1 MKRSIVVSGVLAVV
15 VGSSSIAWFAG
26 RRVASPAEVAARTQA
41 PAPSRITVAVTKT
54 VLSSTLISRGL
65 VRYGEPKP
73 VVLAQS
79 ALKTTAPL
87 LTAAPVKGAELKEGT
102 KALEIGGRPVLVLEG
117 ALPTFRDMRPGD
129 TGVDVQQLEEA
140 LGRLGY
146 SPGTADGIFDSA
158 TEKAVSSWYR
168 AVGYDPFEPT
178 ETQRAQLRTA
188 RDAASRAADAVL
200 SARRAVD
207 QGLAPDRG
215 LTANENAK
223 FASERVGSA
232 KDTAK
237 RDIARAEVEL
247 AAREA
252 AQRAAAA
259 GVTSAER
266 AVEKARS
273 GDTSALD
280 DANTAVGDAQS
291 QLVDAQQAVR
301 DAERAVEDAK
311 AAIPSTEQAVTNAA
325 ADIADARAGVET
337 AKRGVEDAKRGKV
350 TATQEITTPGVINL
364 PAGVTL
370 PPGVSIPG
378 VGQTQTAPLT
388 VSSDSGI
395 AAAEDNVRAAEA
407 RVRQA
412 ESAKTQTESAL
423 STRRSAIESVL
434 AGVERAKRNVE
445 RAQAGVDRAKRG
457 VTRSQDLLDEQPRTV
472 EDLSAKVD
480 QARDQLAQTERDVT
494 LAASAI
500 KLAKTSGAT
509 AIRQAGAQ
517 ASIASASARET
528 ARGGD
533 LALARQQ
540 LESAEAN
547 ATRANDEVAEL
558 EGKTGTAIPANEVL
572 FVPSLP
578 LRIDDSRLNRG
589 DPVNGAVMTVTT
601 SRLAVDGGLDVADA
615 KLTKVGAV
623 VEIEASDFNVTLKGR
638 ITELADTPGTKGVD
652 GDKVFIEVTP
662 DAGPQA
668 DAAELNGASVKL
680 TIPVKSSGTA
690 VLAVPVAA
698 LSVASNGTSR
708 VEVEDDPAKP
718 TRFVTVT
725 PGLAAEG
732 LVAVSPVAGSV
743 LNEGDLVVVGS
754 AGSQNIEG
762 SSPSSDD
769 TASPEIAPSDTA
781 TSETASSDPATSNT
795 TPSDTVTSET
805 APSET
810 APQP

>member
-1 MKRSIVVSGVLAVV
+1 MKRSIVVAGVLALV
-15 VGSSSIAWFAG
+15 VGSSSVAWFAG

-87 LTAAPVKGAELKEGT
+87 LTSAPVKGAELKEGS

-140 LGRLGY
+140 LSRLGY
-146 SPGTADGIFDSA
+146 SPGAADGTFDSA

-188 RDAASRAADAVL
+188 RDTASRAADAVL

-215 LTANENAK
+215 LTASENATS
-223 FASERVGSA
+223 ASERARSA
-232 KDTAK
+232 KDASK
-237 RDIARAEVEL
+237 REIAQAEVAL

-252 AQRAAAA
+252 AQRSAASALA
-259 GVTSAER
+259 SAER
-266 AVEKARS
+266 AVEKARA
-273 GDTSALD
+273 GDTGALD
-280 DANTAVGDAQS
+280 DANSAVSEAQS
-291 QLVDAQQAVR
+291 QLVDAQAAVR
-301 DAERAVEDAK
+301 EAQRGVDDAT
-311 AAIPSTEQAVTNAA
+311 AAIPAAEQAVANAA
-325 ADIADARAGVET
+325 ADIADAKAAVET
-337 AKRGVEDAKRGKV
+337 AKRGVDEAKRGKV
-350 TATQEITTPGVINL
+350 TGTQEITTPGIINL
-364 PAGVTL
+364 PTGITL

-378 VGQTQTAPLT
+378 VGQTQVAPLT
-388 VSSDSGI
+388 VISDSGI
-395 AAAEDNVRAAEA
+395 AAAEDNVRAAES

-423 STRRSAIESVL
+423 SARRSAIDSAI
-434 AGVERAKRNVE
+434 AGVERAKRNVD

-457 VTRSQDLLDEQPRTV
+457 VARSQDAINEQPRTV
-472 EDLSAKVD
+472 EDLSAKVEL
-480 QARDQLAQTERDVT
+480 ARDQLAQSQRDVE
-494 LAASAI
+494 LAASTLN
-500 KLAKTSGAT
+500 LAKTSGPT
-509 AIRQAGAQ
+509 TVRQAGAQ
-517 ASIASASARET
+517 ASIASASAREI

-540 LESAEAN
+540 LSSAEVN
-547 ATRANDEVAEL
+547 AKRANDEVAEL
-558 EGKTGTAIPANEVL
+558 ESKTGTAVPANEVL
-572 FVPSLP
+572 FFPSLP

-623 VEIEASDFNVTLKGR
+623 VEIEASDFNITLKGR

-652 GDKVFIEVTP
+652 SDKVFIEVTP
-662 DAGPQA
+662 DSGPNA

-732 LVAVSPVAGSV
+732 LVAVTPIAGAS

-754 AGSQNIEG
+754 AGSQTIEG
-762 SSPSSDD
+762 STEDSA
-769 TASPEIAPSDTA
+769 ASEGST
-781 TSETASSDPATSNT
+781 ETTVASSAITEAESTAESTIALT
-795 TPSDTVTSET
+795 TET
-805 APSET
+805 TLA
-810 APQP
+810 

>member
-1 MKRSIVVSGVLAVV
+1 MKRSIVVSGVLALV
-15 VGSSSIAWFAG
+15 VGSSSVAWFAG
-26 RRVASPAEVAARTQA
+26 RKVASPAEVAARTQA
-41 PAPSRITVAVTKT
+41 PAPSRITVAVAKT

-87 LTAAPVKGAELKEGT
+87 LTLAPVKGAELKEGT

-129 TGVDVQQLEEA
+129 TGVDVQQLEDA

-146 SPGTADGIFDSA
+146 SPGSADGVFDGA

-215 LTANENAK
+215 LTASENAK
-223 FASERVGSA
+223 SASERVASA
-232 KDTAK
+232 KDAAK

-252 AQRAAAA
+252 AQRAASA
-259 GVTSAER
+259 GVASAER

-273 GDTSALD
+273 GDTGALD
-280 DANTAVGDAQS
+280 DANTAVADAQS
-291 QLVDAQQAVR
+291 QLVDAQAAVKE
-301 DAERAVEDAK
+301 AERGVEDAK
-311 AAIPSTEQAVTNAA
+311 AAIPAAEQAVINAA
-325 ADIADARAGVET
+325 ADIVDARAGVET

-350 TATQEITTPGVINL
+350 TATQEISNPGVINL
-364 PAGVTL
+364 PTGVTL

-378 VGQTQTAPLT
+378 VGQTQVAPLT
-388 VSSDSGI
+388 ISSDSGV

-423 STRRSAIESVL
+423 SAHKSAIETAA

-445 RAQAGVDRAKRG
+445 RTQAGVDRAKRG
-457 VTRSQDLLDEQPRTV
+457 VARSQDALNEQPRTV
-472 EDLSAKVD
+472 EDLTAKVD
-480 QARDQLAQTERDVT
+480 QARDQLAQTERDVE
-494 LAASAI
+494 LAASAL

-509 AIRQAGAQ
+509 TIRQAGAQ
-517 ASIASASARET
+517 ASIASASAREVS
-528 ARGGD
+528 RGGD

-540 LESAEAN
+540 LASAEAN

-558 EGKTGTAIPANEVL
+558 ESKTGTAVPANEVL
-572 FVPSLP
+572 FFPSLP

-601 SRLAVDGGLDVADA
+601 SRLAIDGGLDVADA
-615 KLTKVGAV
+615 KLTKVGAT
-623 VEIEASDFNVTLKGR
+623 VEIEASDFNITLKGR

-662 DAGPQA
+662 DAGPNA

-708 VEVEDDPAKP
+708 IEVEDDPAKP

-732 LVAVSPVAGSV
+732 LVAVTPLDAAS
-743 LNEGDLVVVGS
+743 LKEGDLVVVGS
-754 AGSQNIEG
+754 AGSQSIDGATPTDTSAVSADTEG
-762 SSPSSDD
+762 VVESSDASTPETSVEVGSET
-769 TASPEIAPSDTA
+769 TAAL
-781 TSETASSDPATSNT
+781 TSESTS
-795 TPSDTVTSET
+795 
-805 APSET
+805 A
-810 APQP
+810 

>member
-1 MKRSIVVSGVLAVV
+1 MKRSIVVSGVLALV

-223 FASERVGSA
+223 SASERVASA

-237 RDIARAEVEL
+237 REIARAEVEL

-266 AVEKARS
+266 AEEKARS
-273 GDTSALD
+273 GDTGALD

-311 AAIPSTEQAVTNAA
+311 AAIPAAEQAITNAA

-423 STRRSAIESVL
+423 STRRSAIETAL

-494 LAASAI
+494 LATSAL

-572 FVPSLP
+572 FFPSLP